1 MRAGSWPAGARSP
14 FEARSSPYAGEG
26 RDGARP
32 SSRRRIDETSPD
44 SDPPQVPGSGT
55 AVTAIPSLASLEWRL
70 GVVESRQLELLTFRA
85 EVTTELKRNNP
96 EVMLLTEQGAETRR
110 QLEDLRSK
118 LTYLCDRDTEIRRQ
132 DFQGQIDGLKTQLTA
147 LDFQGQLNG
156 VKSHLSALHISL
168 DRGLPE
174 LTATVQTH
182 VQDLAVM
189 KTTATTI
196 IQDGQ
201 AFSGRAPAYEGRPP
215 AHACPGYFRRGIGYP
230 VAAAGAFVGGLCS
243 GCGGYRCSR
252 TQRP

>member
-70 GVVESRQLELLTFRA
+70 GVVESRQLELLTFRE

-110 QLEDLRSK
+110 KLEDLQSSVARIGVELGQGLQPGLQPSSIARWI
-118 LTYLCDRDTEIRRQ
+118 LHANPPEICD
-132 DFQGQIDGLKTQLTA
+132 
-147 LDFQGQLNG
+147 
-156 VKSHLSALHISL
+156 
-168 DRGLPE
+168 
-174 LTATVQTH
+174 
-182 VQDLAVM
+182 
-189 KTTATTI
+189 
-196 IQDGQ
+196 
-201 AFSGRAPAYEGRPP
+201 
-215 AHACPGYFRRGIGYP
+215 
-230 VAAAGAFVGGLCS
+230 
-243 GCGGYRCSR
+243 
-252 TQRP
+252 